1 MKYLYILTLPLLAGC
16 AALREA
22 GTAVAN
28 VGGAVLDEAG
38 NLTGIGGDTIVA
50 ATGGDPSS
58 ILSMMTLFGIP
69 PWITGPLAL
78 LLAMKRSRGHIFAAG
93 KSLKRAIGGE
103 HSSEASEKAAS

>member
-1 MKYLYILTLPLLAGC
+1 MRILSVLFIPLLAGC

-38 NLTGIGGDTIVA
+38 TLTGLGGDTIVA

-58 ILSMMTLFGIP
+58 IISMMTIFGIP
-69 PWITGPLAL
+69 PCVTTPLAL